1 MRVNSD
7 DSDWLYSYS
16 IFINSN
22 HLQHISFYIESLWFE
37 YELCVISNNLSFN
50 ISCFRYHSI
59 SYIIYT
65 LHTLYQYLL
74 FTSTDSTVFTIS
86 ERWYRDEWMN
96 DKRSVW
102 MMCIGSLLIDV
113 KKELRS
119 NDKLLRLLNVWN
131 TVRRYELDAMISMT
145 NEWLIFDKHNQLISR
160 SYNISMSQDRN
171 EY

>member
-1 MRVNSD
+1 MVIPIRSAFVCSCLYE
-7 DSDWLYSYS
+7 SKWRWLWL
-16 IFINSN
+16 IVLLFINSN
-22 HLQHISFYIESLWFE
+22 HPQHISFYIESLWFE
-37 YELCVISNNLSFN
+37 YELCVISDNLSFN

-119 NDKLLRLLNVWN
+119 NDELLRLLKC
-131 TVRRYELDAMISMT
+131 M
-145 NEWLIFDKHNQLISR
+145 KHCETIWIGCNDF
-160 SYNISMSQDRN
+160 ND
-171 EY
+171 